1 MRGRAAFCTVYRYHR
16 LCPHAGRTEKYPFH
30 RLRLCRR
37 ARDRTFWLRG
47 RPRQIEAS
55 PHGTH
60 CRGAFGLCR
69 SHERQSTHRRS
80 LRDPARHSA
89 RAFGEQNAVC
99 RRGRPAQG
107 HRLCAVRGERGRCA
121 RPLRKGTRDRSG
133 DRNDKIPP
141 RREGGCARDV
151 RASTKEGS
159 RCGGEGKRI

>member
-16 LCPHAGRTEKYPFH
+16 LCPHAGRTKKYPLH
-30 RLRLCRR
+30 GRNLCRW
-37 ARDRTFWLRG
+37 ARYSAFWLRR
-47 RPRQIEAS
+47 RPGQKQAP
-55 PHGTH
+55 PHGTR
-60 CRGAFGLCR
+60 CRQKRGLCR

-107 HRLCAVRGERGRCA
+107 HRLCAVRGESGRCA

-141 RREGGCARDV
+141 RREGGRAREV
-151 RASTKEGS
+151 RASTKEG
-159 RCGGEGKRI
+159 RRRRGEGKRT